1 MQAGNRR
8 HQEPSGEIGRQSC
21 QQNRQ
26 ERAKGSKG
34 RAACPAPKFGG
45 QDQDRAQ
52 VQVQGARVQAQGAKA
67 EAQGTR
73 TQSLSASAFSAGKL
87 V

>member
-1 MQAGNRR
+1 MQARNRR
-8 HQEPSGEIGRQSC
+8 HQEPSGETGRQSC

-52 VQVQGARVQAQGAKA
+52 AQGARAQ
-67 EAQGTR
+67 
-73 TQSLSASAFSAGKL
+73 SFSASAFSAGKL